1 MKKTTDSF
9 IMEER
14 KKQFIRTLQPYS
26 DRNRALAI
34 EQAVQF
40 PSTSPYWL
48 VDLLGHEEVHVRSA
62 AADAMKAIGNGDV
75 VSSIRTKVRA
85 GVPGNN
91 RYAYKAEAFL
101 HMVDILKANSDPLAV
116 STLLELMECRNDSV
130 SASAAE
136 ALARIGDKNV
146 AEPLVRTLL
155 DREQKY
161 RQWRIRRPLLLITVI
176 ALVVFVFVLTEG
188 KGISGAIYGIVQGF
202 AALWAY
208 NQWSRFRE
216 KSVEALKILQDP
228 KAIGALAL
236 VSRDKRL
243 RQQAVEA
250 LFPLLGQIDSE
261 DRFIALTP
269 EQMDALVQLFSVQNE
284 GFRLKLLQALAY
296 IGDETALKAVENLA
310 KNDEETAT
318 IRVLAADILP
328 EMRKR
333 VERRAESRVL
343 LRAVSP
349 EAEAATLMRAA
360 DPHPDL
366 PNEQLMRP
374 GE

>member
-1 MKKTTDSF
+1 MKRTTGTF
-9 IMEER
+9 ILEER
-14 KKQFIRTLQPYS
+14 KRQFIRTLQPVT

-34 EQAVQF
+34 EQAMRF
-40 PSTSPYWL
+40 PSMAPYWL
-48 VDLLGHEEVHVRSA
+48 VDLLQHEEGHVRSA

-85 GVPGNN
+85 GIPRSS
-91 RYAYKAEAFL
+91 RYTYAEDAFL
-101 HMVDILKANSDPLAV
+101 HMVDILKVNSDPLAV
-116 STLLELMECRNDSV
+116 PTLLELLECKNDSV

-136 ALARIGDKNV
+136 ALAQIGDKNA

-155 DREQKY
+155 DREKKY
-161 RQWRIRRPLLLITVI
+161 RQWRIRRPLLFVAIIVCI
-176 ALVVFVFVLTEG
+176 VFLMLLTEG
-188 KGISGAIYGIVQGF
+188 QGVGMLYVVLQGII
-202 AALWAY
+202 ALWAY
-208 NQWSRFRE
+208 NQWSQFRE

-236 VSRDKRL
+236 VARDPRL

-250 LFPLLGQIDSE
+250 LFPLLGQINGE

-269 EQMDALVQLFSVQNE
+269 EQMDALVQMFSVQDE

-296 IGDETALKAVENLA
+296 IGDETALNAVENLA
-310 KNDEETAT
+310 KNDEESAAV
-318 IRVLAADILP
+318 RMRAADILP
-328 EMRKR
+328 EMRRR

-343 LRAVSP
+343 LRAASP

-360 DPHPDL
+360 DPYPDL